1 MTEAQK
7 IVLTA
12 LVTVFSG
19 TVVLV
24 AGQLAIKFV
33 IEPIHAL
40 WRLRG
45 EITDSLIFHANVYMN
60 VGYVA
65 QELADKASDVFRQQA
80 CQLLARAHQV
90 PCYGF
95 LERLGVVPKRQN
107 LEGAHRELIGLSNSV
122 HANPQQPAEALDRQL
137 EFNRIRRDKLVKL
150 LDLRIDRESG
160 GREMQ
165 LNVHRGIRRICI
177 VSSSIL
183 GLCVMA
189 MAWDVV
195 ADGTYLRRHGFR
207 VLSHPTRLSETP
219 SNLSGLPRGGLFD
232 DVLSQVPSQASIPLS
247 RQIDW
252 WWMIGSILR
261 SLLLIGM
268 PWILY
273 GVTMYI
279 THGFRAT

>member
-1 MTEAQK
+1 MTEAQ
-7 IVLTA
+7 TA
-12 LVTVFSG
+12 LITVVSG
-19 TVVLV
+19 TAVLV

-45 EITDSLIFHANVYMN
+45 EIADSLIFHANVYMN

-80 CQLLARAHQV
+80 CQLLARVHEI

-95 LERLGVVPKRQN
+95 LERLGWCPKRQN
-107 LEGAHRELIGLSNSV
+107 LEDAHRELVGLSNSV
-122 HANPQQPAEALDRQL
+122 HENPQQSAETLSRQSEL
-137 EFNRIRRDKLVKL
+137 NRIRQGRLVKL

-160 GREMQ
+160 GRKMQ

-183 GLCVMA
+183 GLYVMA
-189 MAWDVV
+189 TAWYAV

-207 VLSHPTRLSETP
+207 VLSQPTSLIDVSRLP
-219 SNLSGLPRGGLFD
+219 DQPPPG
-232 DVLSQVPSQASIPLS
+232 QVPSQASIPLW
-247 RQIDW
+247 RRIDW
-252 WWMIGSILR
+252 WWMIGSILS

-279 THGFRAT
+279 TRGFRAT